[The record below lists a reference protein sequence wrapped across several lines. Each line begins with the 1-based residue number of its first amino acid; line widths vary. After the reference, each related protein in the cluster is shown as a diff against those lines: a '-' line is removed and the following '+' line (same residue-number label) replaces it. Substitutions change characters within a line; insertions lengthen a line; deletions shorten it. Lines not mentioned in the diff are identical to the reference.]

1 VPAQHRRP
9 VDALALHDE
18 QSLRERWD
26 AAATGLRERFDEP
39 ISRAGALTRRT
50 LGWFPI
56 RVWRHFLRS
65 NGFLLAASI
74 SYQSLFAIFAVIY
87 VAFATLGIWAG
98 ADPAITAR
106 MIALINRILP
116 GVIGDPPAGLVSRDA
131 VTAVASGGGSVLA
144 LTGAVALV
152 VAGWT
157 AIGFVTFTRRAVRVI
172 FDLPFDA
179 RSYVLLK
186 ARDLLAAVLFGLAFL
201 VGAAVGALAGGA
213 LDALF
218 RLAGLPLQGTALT
231 VKLLSVPVAFAIN
244 ATALAGLFRFLSG
257 TTLAWRRIW
266 PGALLGGA
274 AIAVLQLGL
283 GFLVAYTP
291 SNPLLATFS
300 VLIAFLLWFRLIGIV
315 ILVAASWIAV
325 WAQDRRI
332 PLRVPSAAERLLAE
346 HEALLLAAHIRL
358 REARAA
364 RAVAGRFRRWRADRA
379 VRAADEDLRRIEAAA
394 PPPRGLPR

>member
-1 VPAQHRRP
+1 GSRERGVPAQHRRS

-218 RLAGLPLQGTALT
+218 RLAGL
-231 VKLLSVPVAFAIN
+231 
-244 ATALAGLFRFLSG
+244 
-257 TTLAWRRIW
+257 
-266 PGALLGGA
+266 
-274 AIAVLQLGL
+274 
-283 GFLVAYTP
+283 
-291 SNPLLATFS
+291 
-300 VLIAFLLWFRLIGIV
+300 
-315 ILVAASWIAV
+315 
-325 WAQDRRI
+325 
-332 PLRVPSAAERLLAE
+332 
-346 HEALLLAAHIRL
+346 
-358 REARAA
+358 
-364 RAVAGRFRRWRADRA
+364 
-379 VRAADEDLRRIEAAA
+379 
-394 PPPRGLPR
+394 